1 MRREE
6 TTVAESDGD
15 YEDDVIVIDLGH
27 AVTEVDDDGTRK
39 TTISDDALFQ
49 AVNEARQGAGQE
61 YIANVDSAPRDIR
74 ARVHSW

>member
-27 AVTEVDDDGTRK
+27 AVTEVDEDGTRK
-39 TTISDDALFQ
+39 TTITDDALFQ

-61 YIANVDSAPRDIR
+61 YIENVDSPPRDIR